1 MTLNLIHTLHPSVSG
16 AVHWILLFFFFSK
29 MVKLGTEPVYVTC
42 HEPARVCVYEEFGV
56 CVLVLSTANS

>member
-29 MVKLGTEPVYVTC
+29 MVKLGTEPVY
-42 HEPARVCVYEEFGV
+42 HEPACVCVYEEFGV

>member
-16 AVHWILLFFFFSK
+16 AVHWILLFFSFSK

-42 HEPARVCVYEEFGV
+42 HEPACVCVCEEFGV